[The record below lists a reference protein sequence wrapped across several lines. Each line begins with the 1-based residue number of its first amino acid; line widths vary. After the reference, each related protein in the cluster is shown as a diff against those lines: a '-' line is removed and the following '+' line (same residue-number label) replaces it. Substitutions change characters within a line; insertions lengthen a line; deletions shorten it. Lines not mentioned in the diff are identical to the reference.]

1 MTNSSICEK
10 REMTA
15 HASTQGNEAFKVYIQ
30 KFFLLVNKC
39 T

>member
-15 HASTQGNEAFKVYIQ
+15 HASTHGNEALHVEVDIK
-30 KFFLLVNKC
+30 KFFISK
-39 T
+39 